1 MIFYS
6 IHFNRPD
13 FIEIQKK
20 CVERLGGFLVVIN
33 NHSNKQISDNCEN
46 LGVKF
51 FDYDPGINECPSN
64 SHGHALNYTRSII
77 DYSDDW
83 CIMDHDFFPLRKIS
97 FDDFDIIGLPQFG
110 RGGIKYLW
118 PGFIAGNKKTSIKD
132 INFSP
137 EVGSDT
143 GVGTAYLVENYKV
156 KFLNQSLLGETTTPN
171 IQTSPIISDFDG
183 FGIHYVNGS
192 NWMHTSGDV
201 SNDKKNKLLEI
212 IGS

>member
-20 CVERLGGFLVVIN
+20 CVERLGGSLVVIN
-33 NHSNKQISDNCEN
+33 NHSNKQISDTCEN

-51 FDYDPGINECPSN
+51 FDYDPGINEGPSN
-64 SHGHALNYTRSII
+64 SHGRALNYTRSII

-83 CIMDHDFFPLRKIS
+83 CIMDHDFFPLKKIL
-97 FDDFDIIGLPQFG
+97 FGEFDIIGLLQI
-110 RGGIKYLW
+110 RDDVKYLW
-118 PGFIAGNKKTSIKD
+118 PGFIAGSKEVN
-132 INFSP
+132 INGIDFSP
-137 EVGSDT
+137 GGGGDT
-143 GVGTAYLVENYKV
+143 GAGTAYLVKNYKV
-156 KFLNQSLLGETTTPN
+156 KFLNKSYLGETTTPN
-171 IQTSPIISDFDG
+171 IQTSPILSDFDG
-183 FGIHYVNGS
+183 FGIHYLNGS

-201 SNDKKNKLLEI
+201 SDNKKSKLLEI